1 MILMRGRTTCWSG
14 LTLQSYN
21 LPRPCLGKFRKRDNW
36 GFFAILLL
44 MISSLKNKVPKKVL
58 NKNFYRFAFSF
69 VAVVAGV
76 LVLILLIGVG
86 VDV

>member
-1 MILMRGRTTCWSG
+1 MSLPLKTK
-14 LTLQSYN
+14 SY
-21 LPRPCLGKFRKRDNW
+21 PKRV
-36 GFFAILLL
+36 F
-44 MISSLKNKVPKKVL
+44 

-76 LVLILLIGVG
+76 LVVILIIGVG

>member
-1 MILMRGRTTCWSG
+1 MK
-14 LTLQSYN
+14 LTH
-21 LPRPCLGKFRKRDNW
+21 K
-36 GFFAILLL
+36 
-44 MISSLKNKVPKKVL
+44 LKPYPKKVF

-86 VDV
+86 AEV

>member
-1 MILMRGRTTCWSG
+1 MKVTSKLK
-14 LTLQSYN
+14 SY
-21 LPRPCLGKFRKRDNW
+21 P
-36 GFFAILLL
+36 A
-44 MISSLKNKVPKKVL
+44 KVF

-86 VDV
+86 ADV